1 MQSKGV
7 LLSTAFCIN
16 ASSVAVPHAPGANRP
31 SGDTLLI
38 PMLELTS
45 LDGSPQAFEAALDF
59 AQKQVRATAE
69 RDPGFYPMYT
79 EGGRWRHGKAAWT
92 HWCDGFLPGLMWVFA
107 KRTRSREWFTLAERY
122 TTPLE
127 HRKMDRNVHD
137 LGFIFLST
145 YHRWY
150 KLTGRADLNDVVVQ
164 AGRTLALRFME
175 KGQYVSSFMGPE
187 SVFIDIMANVGIIF
201 YAALQTGDAALMD
214 VAMRHSLTTRRV
226 LVRGDGSTSHEGIY
240 DLESGEFLRQSTQQ
254 GWRSDSCWAR
264 GLAWSIYGFTAA
276 YKLVRDP
283 RFLQTAELCSDY
295 FLESVPAN
303 GVTPMDFDS
312 PAAERRQESSAA
324 AITAAGLLRLAKLMP
339 DRAKGLLYDQ
349 AARRILLTLSRP
361 PYLASGSPGW
371 EGILKE
377 GIYHLNLGLG
387 VGESVMWGEYF
398 FVEALDRAL
407 GPV

>member
-1 MQSKGV
+1 M
-7 LLSTAFCIN
+7 
-16 ASSVAVPHAPGANRP
+16 
-31 SGDTLLI
+31 
-38 PMLELTS
+38 
-45 LDGSPQAFEAALDF
+45 DF
-59 AQKQVRATAE
+59 AQRQVRRTVE

-79 EGGRWRHGKAAWT
+79 EKGRWRHGKEAWT
-92 HWCDGFLPGLMWVFA
+92 HWCDGFLPGMMWIFA
-107 KRTRSREWFTLAERY
+107 KRTGRSEWVELAERY

-127 HRKMDRNVHD
+127 PRKMDRNVHD

-150 KLTGRADLNDVVVQ
+150 GLTGRSELNEIVVQ
-164 AGRTLALRFME
+164 AGRTLAKRFH
-175 KGQYVSSFMGPE
+175 GRGRYLASFMGPE
-187 SVFIDIMANVGIIF
+187 SIFIDIMANVGIIF
-201 YAALQTGDAALMD
+201 YAALQRGDTGLMD
-214 VAMRHSLTTRRV
+214 VAMQHTLTTRRV
-226 LVRGDGSTSHEGIY
+226 LVRGDGSTSHEGIF

-264 GLAWSIYGFTAA
+264 GLAWSIYGFTSA

-295 FLESVPAN
+295 FLAN
-303 GVTPMDFDS
+303 VGPDGVTPMDFDS
-312 PAAERRQESSAA
+312 PADLRRDETSAA
-324 AITAAGLLRLAKLMP
+324 AITAAGLLRLAKLTSDP
-339 DRAKGLLYDQ
+339 AKGILYDQ
-349 AARRILLTLSRP
+349 AARRVLMTLARP
-361 PYLASGSPGW
+361 PYLASDEPAW

-407 GPV
+407 GQA

>member
-1 MQSKGV
+1 MIEV
-7 LLSTAFCIN
+7 
-16 ASSVAVPHAPGANRP
+16 
-31 SGDTLLI
+31 
-38 PMLELTS
+38 TS
-45 LDGSPQAFEAALDF
+45 LERSRDVYQAALDF
-59 AQKQVRATAE
+59 AQRQVRATTE

-79 EGGRWRHGKAAWT
+79 EQGRWRHGKAAWT
-92 HWCDGFLPGLMWVFA
+92 HWCDGFLPGMMWIFA
-107 KRTRSREWFTLAERY
+107 KRTGNRDWAELAERY

-150 KLTGRADLNDVVVQ
+150 KLTGRSDLNDIVVQ
-164 AGRTLALRFME
+164 AGRTLALRFKE
-175 KGQYVSSFMGPE
+175 KGEYMSSFMGPE
-187 SVFIDIMANVGIIF
+187 SLFIDIMANVGIIF
-201 YAALQTGDAALMD
+201 YAALQTGDEGLMD
-214 VAMRHSLTTRRV
+214 VAMKHCLTTRRV
-226 LVRGDGSTSHEGIY
+226 LIRGDGSSSHEGIY
-240 DLESGEFLRQSTQQ
+240 DLATGEFLRQSTQQ

-264 GLAWSIYGFTAA
+264 GLAWAIYGFTSA
-276 YKLVRDP
+276 YKLVRDS

-295 FLESVPAN
+295 FLEQVPSN

-312 PAAERRQESSAA
+312 PSAERRDESSAS
-324 AITAAGLLRLAKLMP
+324 AITAAALLRLAKLTP
-339 DRAKGLLYDQ
+339 DRAKGILYDQ
-349 AARRILLTLSRP
+349 AARRVLLTLAQP
-361 PYLASGSPGW
+361 PYLASETPGW

-407 GPV
+407 GVPSVS

>member
-1 MQSKGV
+1 MFVS
-7 LLSTAFCIN
+7 
-16 ASSVAVPHAPGANRP
+16 
-31 SGDTLLI
+31 
-38 PMLELTS
+38 MLELTS
-45 LDGSPQAFEAALDF
+45 LDGSRRVYEAALDF
-59 AQKQVRATAE
+59 AQQQVRATVD

-79 EGGRWRHGKAAWT
+79 EKGRWRHGKAAWT
-92 HWCDGFLPGLMWVFA
+92 HWCDGFLPGMMWIFA
-107 KRTRSREWFTLAERY
+107 KRTGSREWLDLADRY

-145 YHRWY
+145 YHRWF

-164 AGRTLALRFME
+164 AGRTLALRFKE
-175 KGQYVSSFMGPE
+175 KGRYLSSFMGPE
-187 SVFIDIMANVGIIF
+187 SIFIDIMANVGIIF
-201 YAALQTGDAALMD
+201 YAALQEGDAKLMD
-214 VAMRHSLTTRRV
+214 VAMRHCLTTRRV

-240 DLESGEFLRQSTQQ
+240 EPESGEFLRQSTQQ

-264 GLAWSIYGFTAA
+264 GLAWAIYGFTAA

-283 RFLQTAELCSDY
+283 RFLKTAEHCADY
-295 FLESVPAN
+295 FLDKVPAN

-312 PAAERRQESSAA
+312 PAAERREESSAA
-324 AITAAGLLRLAKLMP
+324 AITAAGLLRLAKLTP
-339 DRAKGLLYDQ
+339 DRAKGVLYDQ
-349 AARRILLTLSRP
+349 AARRILLTLSLP
-361 PYLASGSPGW
+361 PYLASESPGW
-371 EGILKE
+371 EGVLKE

-407 GPV
+407 EPV